1 MMVVVAVSLKGVI
14 QSHTVFQ
21 EAFSQFSDFL
31 KMKICFSFDKMMR
44 TELKKIRV
52 LKGIGK

>member
-31 KMKICFSFDKMMR
+31 KMKICFSFDKMMC